1 MLVVDEMLKLARVGP
16 NDFVVDLGSGDGRL
30 VLTAVTKFGARGGF
44 GVDIDA
50 SLVDY
55 ANRKALEAGVYERA
69 RFHVRDLFV
78 TDIHEATVVT
88 VYLLPIAMNR
98 LQAKLL
104 AELAPGSRVVSH
116 DYPFRSWPADRV
128 VALDV
133 PEKSDYTGRRSTAI
147 YLYRCRRARRAGS
160 CRDESAGAAG
170 RGRTAPRCADRDAMA
185 IIVGI
190 VIGAGIYRTPALVA
204 EVAGDGGWTLAM
216 WLAGAVISFIGAL
229 CYAELASTYPH
240 AGGDYHFL
248 TRAFGRDVSF
258 LYGWARATVI
268 NPGSIALLAFVFG
281 DYLSRLLLLG
291 PHSAAVWAALL
302 P

>member
-1 MLVVDEMLKLARVGP
+1 MNRITALANICFVRAAMILFATMAVAAALPARAQSPADAVERRDNPPLAAPNAAGPAVEAVAPFATTPMAVVDEMLKLAHVGP

-55 ANRKALEAGVYERA
+55 ANRKAQEAGVYERA

-128 VALDV
+128 VQLDV
-133 PEKSDYTGRRSTAI
+133 PEKNDYTGRRNTSI
-147 YLYRCRRARRAGS
+147 YLYTVPAR
-160 CRDESAGAAG
+160 
-170 RGRTAPRCADRDAMA
+170 APRA
-185 IIVGI
+185 
-190 VIGAGIYRTPALVA
+190 
-204 EVAGDGGWTLAM
+204 
-216 WLAGAVISFIGAL
+216 
-229 CYAELASTYPH
+229 
-240 AGGDYHFL
+240 
-248 TRAFGRDVSF
+248 
-258 LYGWARATVI
+258 
-268 NPGSIALLAFVFG
+268 NP
-281 DYLSRLLLLG
+281 
-291 PHSAAVWAALL
+291 
-302 P
+302 